1 MKKKSIIFALIIA
14 VLVIILRI
22 TAGAESI
29 SHIMITYLVD
39 GEYGTIISG
48 DDCYFAVNQS
58 EQGNSGAVIFSIPKT
73 VKFTGDDGTQYRSPI
88 VDESFGNNI
97 MKWTY
102 DSNNLYSGTIAN
114 AGAIYVST
122 LESGSNYVITF
133 NVTDWTPSNV
143 YYQIWDNLKDY
154 DGWIYINVET
164 VQSTDDQIFE
174 YITGNYNSPEI
185 SIGNDEMGQ
194 ALTALGSVEEYIGN
208 GEFYMKYKMNEA
220 NGHIERSLPD
230 LRNSLNRMLEFLGTS
245 LNPLFENETLIAII
259 SITLMSIIIIAI
271 IRKAGD

>member
-1 MKKKSIIFALIIA
+1 MKKKSIFFALIFS
-14 VLVIILRI
+14 VIVMLLRI
-22 TAGAESI
+22 TAGAETI
-29 SHIMITYLVD
+29 SHILITYLVD

-48 DDCYFAVNQS
+48 DNCYFAVNQS
-58 EQGNSGAVIFSIPKT
+58 ESGNSGAVIFSIPQT

-122 LESGSNYVITF
+122 IESGSNYVITF
-133 NVTDWTPSNV
+133 NVNDWTPSNV
-143 YYQIWDNLKDY
+143 YYQIWDNLNDY

-164 VQSTDDQIFE
+164 VKSTDDQIFE
-174 YITGNYNSPEI
+174 YLTGNYNSPDI
-185 SIGNDEMGQ
+185 SIGNEDIGQ
-194 ALTALGSVEEYIGN
+194 ALTALESVEEYLGY
-208 GEFYMKYKMNEA
+208 GQSFMDQKMSEA

-230 LRNSLNRMLEFLGTS
+230 LRNSLNRMLDFLGTS
-245 LNPLFENETLIAII
+245 LNPLFQNETLIAII

-271 IRKAGD
+271 LRKAGD